1 MNIYKRKQIA
11 SSGHLTSPF
20 YENLE
25 LMNFYKC
32 SIENF
37 CDYFVSEFRSK

>member
-11 SSGHLTSPF
+11 TSGHLTSLF
-20 YENLE
+20 NENLE

-32 SIENF
+32 SIANF
-37 CDYFVSEFRSK
+37 CDYFVSEYRSK